1 MTHHSDPEQRFLD
14 NVRQTLDTAAESLDG
29 RTQSRLTQ
37 ARYKALQADKPR
49 GRWQVWPAGAIL
61 ATVTL
66 LLLLIPQYE
75 DKTVTI
81 SKTEMIEGLEDII
94 DRENLEF
101 YRDLEFYYWLATENI
116 HAG

>member
-37 ARYKALQADKPR
+37 ARNQALQTDKPKWS
-49 GRWQVWPAGAIL
+49 WQVWPTGAIL

-75 DKTVTI
+75 DQTVTI
-81 SKTEMIEGLEDII
+81 SKTEIIEDLEVII
-94 DRENLEF
+94 DHKNFEF